1 MYNKDK
7 YLELLDS
14 PVIGQ
19 LFLTATTD
27 VEERIKELSATMG
40 NGRNHKSLTAAARA
54 RIARKKLVP
63 IIKSSLLEGLYAA
76 AGADTSKSSNRLA
89 EEGLKS
95 SLKTYL
101 QAA

>member
-7 YLELLDS
+7 YLQLLDS
-14 PVIGQ
+14 TVMGQ
-19 LFLTATTD
+19 FALTFTTD
-27 VEERIKELSATMG
+27 VEERIKELSTTMG
-40 NGRNHKSLTAAARA
+40 NGRNHKSLTSAARA

-63 IIKSSLLEGLYAA
+63 IIQSSLMEGLFAA
-76 AGADTSKSSNRLA
+76 AGADTSKSRNRLA
-89 EEGLKS
+89 EEAMKS

>member
-1 MYNKDK
+1 MYNKEK

-14 PVIGQ
+14 PVLGQ
-19 LFLTATTD
+19 LFLTATTKT
-27 VEERIKELSATMG
+27 EEGIKQLSATMG

-76 AGADTSKSSNRLA
+76 CGADTSKSSNRLA
-89 EEGLKS
+89 EEGLKTS
-95 SLKTYL
+95 IKTYL

>member
-1 MYNKDK
+1 MYQKER

-14 PVIGQ
+14 PVLGQ
-19 LFLTATTD
+19 LFLTAITKS
-27 VEERIKELSATMG
+27 EEGIKELSASMG
-40 NGRNHKSLTAAARA
+40 RSHRSLTSAFRA

-63 IIKSSLLEGLYAA
+63 IIQKSLLEGLFAA
-76 AGADTSKSSNRLA
+76 AGADTSGSSNRLA

-95 SLKTYL
+95 SIKTYL

>member
-1 MYNKDK
+1 M
-7 YLELLDS
+7 
-14 PVIGQ
+14 GQ
-19 LFLTATTD
+19 FALTFTTD

-40 NGRNHKSLTAAARA
+40 NGRNHKSLTSAARA

-63 IIKSSLLEGLYAA
+63 VIQASLMEGLYAA

-89 EEGLKS
+89 EEGFKTS
-95 SLKTYL
+95 IKTYL

>member
-1 MYNKDK
+1 MYQKER

-14 PVIGQ
+14 PVLGQ
-19 LFLTATTD
+19 LFLTAITKS
-27 VEERIKELSATMG
+27 EEGIKELSASMG
-40 NGRNHKSLTAAARA
+40 RSHRSLTSAFRA
-54 RIARKKLVP
+54 KIARKKLVP

-89 EEGLKS
+89 EEGSKS
-95 SLKTYL
+95 SIKTYL